1 LDVTG
6 GALDWSEESIK
17 RVYVE
22 IGGRVRRA
30 RKEHG
35 WNQADLAHA
44 VDLARSSIA
53 NLEAGRQRP
62 PVHIMLLIAQA
73 LDISVATLLP
83 TSSELGALGT
93 IQAPELNLEGQSSS
107 AHDFVT
113 TAIRRA
119 TGG

>member
-1 LDVTG
+1 V
-6 GALDWSEESIK
+6 DWSEESI
-17 RVYVE
+17 RRLYVE

-35 WNQADLAHA
+35 WNQAKLGQA
-44 VDLARSSIA
+44 VGLNRSSIA

-62 PVHIMLLIAQA
+62 PVHIMLFIAQA
-73 LDISVATLLP
+73 LGIAPATLLP
-83 TSSELGALGT
+83 TGPELDALGR
-93 IQAPELNLEGQSSS
+93 IQTPELNLEGQSSS